1 MELSVVVPLYNE
13 ANNIGALYDRIK
25 STLISLNLNHEIIFI
40 NDGSSDETL
49 PLIIGL
55 SITDS
60 TVKYIDFSRNFGHQ
74 NAISAGIQW
83 ASGKKIVIMDGDG
96 QDPPEFIP
104 ALYQKSQEGFEVVYA
119 KRKKRQGEGWLKKI
133 TAKIFYRI
141 LARITN
147 IEIPVDTGD
156 FRIIDHKIQKILA
169 QMPEQQKYIR
179 GQIAWIGFNQTFIEY
194 DREERMSGSTKFTYR
209 KMIRFALDGISAFS
223 TWPLKVATI
232 SGFIVSFIAFLLIIY
247 SLYQK
252 FFGYTII
259 GWTSMQISIL
269 FLGGIQLLGIGILG
283 EYLGRV
289 SENVKNRPHYII
301 RDTNL
306 TAQNGEN
313 SYIQTNLKQRN
324 DS

>member
-104 ALYQKSQEGFEVVYA
+104 ALYQKSQEGYEVVYA

-252 FFGYTII
+252 FFGYTIV
-259 GWTSMQISIL
+259 GWTSMQMSIL

>member
-13 ANNIGALYDRIK
+13 ANNIGALYNRIK

-40 NDGSSDETL
+40 NDGSTDQTL
-49 PLIIGL
+49 PLVIGL
-55 SITDS
+55 STTDS
-60 TVKYIDFSRNFGHQ
+60 IVKYIDFSRNFGHQ

-133 TAKIFYRI
+133 TAKVFYRI

-179 GQIAWIGFNQTFIEY
+179 GQIAWIGFNQTFLEY

-252 FFGYTII
+252 FFGYTIV

-283 EYLGRV
+283 EYLARV

-306 TAQNGEN
+306 TAQNSEN
-313 SYIQTNLKQRN
+313 SYIQTNLNQRN

>member
-25 STLISLNLNHEIIFI
+25 PTLISLNLNHEIIFI

-104 ALYQKSQEGFEVVYA
+104 ALYQKSQEGYEVVYA